1 MSDETVAKQ
10 ICEVEGQG
18 VLDGK
23 RASGAPGE
31 QVGAGRA
38 ARLCRGSAPA
48 ARGCALDAALCKPP
62 SGFDKIIL
70 LFYLLLIN
78 RMLPGKKF

>member
-1 MSDETVAKQ
+1 M
-10 ICEVEGQG
+10 
-18 VLDGK
+18 LDGK

-31 QVGAGRA
+31 QVGGRA
-38 ARLCRGSAPA
+38 GRLCRGSAPVP
-48 ARGCALDAALCKPP
+48 RSCALDATLCKPP

-70 LFYLLLIN
+70 LFYLLLVN